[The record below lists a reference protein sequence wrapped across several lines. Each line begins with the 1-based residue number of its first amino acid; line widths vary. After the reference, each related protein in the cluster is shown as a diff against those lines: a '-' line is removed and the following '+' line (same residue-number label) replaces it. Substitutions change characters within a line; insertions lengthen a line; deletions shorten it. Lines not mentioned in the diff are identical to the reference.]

1 MKNQQLK
8 RTTLNSW
15 LKILTVTSVLFSSNS
30 LMAQQVTTDQPTDNS
45 PIQNSLPCTDSSPE
59 CVQQLTESAIVQGTR
74 YANASSPELK
84 LLGEKITIIEQQLEL
99 LGKRIEYS
107 RKRSWTSYLTIDP
120 VKLLQNIFG
129 GGDVQRDKLA
139 IADLQVKTAQ
149 LESALAEME
158 RRKEE
163 EKINLGDKVLRLVL
177 DIESNERTIALI
189 QSQQN
194 TFALQNEVFR
204 IQYRFGQG
212 STEQLL
218 GMTTRSDR
226 LNQQLTA
233 AQIKRDGA
241 VRELGQVTIF
251 LTKSLGKN
259 WQKCEG
265 K

>member
-1 MKNQQLK
+1 
-8 RTTLNSW
+8 
-15 LKILTVTSVLFSSNS
+15 LTEAAVSNS
-30 LMAQQVTTDQPTDNS
+30 PQ
-45 PIQNSLPCTDSSPE
+45 
-59 CVQQLTESAIVQGTR
+59 
-74 YANASSPELK
+74 LK

-107 RKRSWTSYLTIDP
+107 RKRSWTSYITIDP

-149 LESALAEME
+149 LESALAELE
-158 RRKEE
+158 RQKEE
-163 EKINLGDKVLRLVL
+163 EKVLSGEKVLRLVL
-177 DIESNERTIALI
+177 EIESSDRTIALI

-218 GMTTRSDR
+218 GMTMRGDR
-226 LNQQLTA
+226 LNDQLVEA
-233 AQIKRDGA
+233 RSKQGEA
-241 VRELGQVTIF
+241 VRELEQVTG
-251 LTKSLGKN
+251 LDSASSRR
-259 WQKCEG
+259 
-265 K
+265 

>member
-8 RTTLNSW
+8 RTTLNGW
-15 LKILTVTSVLFSSNS
+15 GKVLTVALLFSSS
-30 LMAQQVTTDQPTDNS
+30 PLMAQTTDQLPENNP
-45 PIQNSLPCTDSSPE
+45 PIQNGLPCTDSSPE
-59 CVQQLTESAIVQGTR
+59 CVQQLTEAAVS
-74 YANASSPELK
+74 NSPQLK

-107 RKRSWTSYLTIDP
+107 RKRSWTSYITIDP

-218 GMTTRSDR
+218 GMTTRGDR
-226 LNQQLTA
+226 LNEQLTD

-241 VRELGQVTIF
+241 VRELGQVTG
-251 LTKSLGKN
+251 L
-259 WQKCEG
+259 EG
-265 K
+265 TN

>member
-8 RTTLNSW
+8 RTTLNGW
-15 LKILTVTSVLFSSNS
+15 GKVLTVALLFCSSP
-30 LMAQQVTTDQPTDNS
+30 LMAQQVTTDELPENNP
-45 PIQNSLPCTDSSPE
+45 PIQNGFPCMDSSPE
-59 CVQQLTESAIVQGTR
+59 CLQQLTEIAI
-74 YANASSPELK
+74 ASSPQLK
-84 LLGEKITIIEQQLEL
+84 LLGEKITIVEQQLEL

-107 RKRSWTSYLTIDP
+107 KKRSWTSYITIDP

-149 LESALAEME
+149 LESALAELE
-158 RRKEE
+158 RQREE
-163 EKINLGDKVLRLVL
+163 EKVLLGEKVLRLVL

-218 GMTTRSDR
+218 GMTTRGDR
-226 LNQQLTA
+226 LNEQLTA

-251 LTKSLGKN
+251 LTKSSGKN